1 MSERETPETD
11 AEWAAA
17 IGKDAKVADIKMVWL
32 ERQRDEFRAL
42 WERDSK
48 SLGVAIG
55 QRNTARAVAD
65 DNRARYVTAESERNE
80 LAEALREARKYIYYR
95 GLGTDDVTVY
105 GDNPPFIEAIL
116 DPIDALLA
124 RIEGKS

>member
-1 MSERETPETD
+1 MSERQTPETD
-11 AEWAAA
+11 SLWYRDATGVEVVKRKQAAR
-17 IGKDAKVADIKMVWL
+17 L
-32 ERQRDEFRAL
+32 ERQRD
-42 WERDSK
+42 
-48 SLGVAIG
+48 
-55 QRNTARAVAD
+55 
-65 DNRARYVTAESERNE
+65 E